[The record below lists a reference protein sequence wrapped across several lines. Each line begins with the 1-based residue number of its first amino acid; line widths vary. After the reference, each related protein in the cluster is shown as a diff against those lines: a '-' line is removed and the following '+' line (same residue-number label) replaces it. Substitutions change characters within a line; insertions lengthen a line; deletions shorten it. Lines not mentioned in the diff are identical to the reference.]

1 MPERRAD
8 SHEGL
13 MLLSY
18 ACPDSGSS
26 CGKVI
31 NMKNFWRILAA
42 RGAATLLIATAGT
55 VLVAAGNPPAVGVA
69 GPSVYVD
76 PVPVWCGLALLAAVS
91 FVVYDRVVAARSRS
105 ASAGAEWNGAS
116 QRAP

>member
-1 MPERRAD
+1 
-8 SHEGL
+8 

-18 ACPDSGSS
+18 VCPASDSPGDE
-26 CGKVI
+26 VI
-31 NMKNFWRILAA
+31 KMKSFWKILAA
-42 RGAATLLIATAGT
+42 RGAATVLAATAGT

-76 PVPVWCGLALLAAVS
+76 PVPVWCGLALLAAAS